1 MIEKKECSTSAS
13 CFRCSFIVGSGSIDR
28 SGTLRRSELFRIFQ
42 KAASA
47 DLERTNLSVGRMS
60 LLKLAWVITEQY
72 VEIRRMPCAGE
83 KVTVETWPGKTK
95 HVFFPRY
102 YRLLEEN
109 GRELAKG
116 CSEWVLMD
124 EEKRSLAFPSIY
136 GIHADAV
143 ITGNEIPMPRSV
155 RRPVLEKTLTFT
167 VPPDM
172 IDSNGHMNNAA
183 YFDLADEV
191 IPRADDLAPKSM
203 HIQYFK
209 ELRQGDVIE
218 VGCSSSDGVCFM
230 EGCSEDQIYF
240 RMRMTWE

>member
-1 MIEKKECSTSAS
+1 MIEKKECSSPES
-13 CFRCSFIVGSGSIDR
+13 CFLCSFTVGSGSVDR
-28 SGTLRRSELFRIFQ
+28 KGTLRMSELFRLFQ
-42 KAASA
+42 KAASS

-60 LLKLAWVITEQY
+60 LLNLAWVITEQY

-83 KVTVETWPGKTK
+83 KVTVETWPGKTN

-124 EEKRSLAFPSIY
+124 EEKRSLAFPGVY
-136 GIHADAV
+136 GIRSDG
-143 ITGNEIPMPRSV
+143 ITTGNEISMPRPL
-155 RRPVLEKTLTFT
+155 RRREPEKTLTLT
-167 VPPDM
+167 VPPDS

-183 YFDLADEV
+183 YFDLADNIFPLADNV
-191 IPRADDLAPKSM
+191 ILKNI
-203 HIQYFK
+203 HIHYYK
-209 ELRQGDVIE
+209 ELRQGDVIA
-218 VGCSSSDGVCFM
+218 VGYSPAD
-230 EGCSEDQIYF
+230 EGCFIEGFSGNQTYF

>member
-13 CFRCSFIVGSGSIDR
+13 CFRCSFIVGSSSIDR
-28 SGTLRRSELFRIFQ
+28 SGALRRSELFRIFQ

-72 VEIRRMPCAGE
+72 VEITRMPCAGE

-109 GRELAKG
+109 GGELAKG

-167 VPPDM
+167 VPPDA

-191 IPRADDLAPKSM
+191 IPMADDVAPKSM

-218 VGCSSSDGVCFM
+218 VGYSSSDGICFLDGRSGNQM
-230 EGCSEDQIYF
+230 YF